1 MSYQLVFTS
10 AARLLDVTAA
20 PGYGV
25 VARTAGMSKAL
36 SDKLITISGFKERGV
51 SGIVGP
57 QYSYRRIEHR
67 GNACHVLTVAQSAGS
82 DYSGRSCYIAHHLVL
97 TADEVAAMRHNSK
110 RPTPAGIIHALE
122 QSGFWMKTWEG
133 EPRELSGDPKLSAA
147 LLPDATVQATW
158 KALTGH
164 KSNARAFFTPPYEGE
179 CLCLV
184 PEGILSE
191 QLLLLINESDWLSS
205 SRGWGRTFTTHGNET
220 DSFSTTQRIFANEG
234 SSLQER
240 AYRSQRPILRILPD
254 LILPV
259 PDPTAEGPGRR
270 PAQDSDSPLSSI
282 NVPPSTTSMA
292 GWPYRYCES
301 DDSETYD
308 FPPKRLNWL
317 RLCGLLLGI
326 AVLASGLSI
335 LVEHHYARTAAAA
348 ASASASPS
356 QRGNGSRSSHR
367 RPKSS
372 LPENAL
378 DSGTVVGAKLTQQDI
393 VARLRDLSREPYSH
407 NNTQLVLDKLE
418 KGALELE
425 ATDNA
430 ELQQLINCLRALNR
444 ASAIT
449 TGFADDLSIMMDFI
463 ESYNRQAEEAERLDA
478 QSLCSLYMNEATYG
492 RIPDHRWH
500 RALLDDLRSWRAL
513 LDKYPLLR
521 IWLRSNS
528 AYMGILLSRCASA
541 DDEGLQTS
549 PSVPRFRPEP
559 AVDGRPADSGRRNT
573 YPSPRPNKLRPL
585 PLPSAERPEGADNA
599 APAQPSSQPAPQPG
613 VQPSSQP
620 ARQLEPQPANQLGA
634 NGSAPRQQAARPA
647 TYVGTP
653 QPVSTAPDTAP
664 AVGAPVD
671 PTLGRPAQSPS
682 PRAEER
688 PAHEA

>member
-25 VARTAGMSKAL
+25 VARTTGMSRSL
-36 SDKLITISGFKERGV
+36 SDKLITISGFKEKSV
-51 SGIVGP
+51 SGIVGS

-67 GNACHVLTVAQSAGS
+67 GNSYHVLTVAQPAGS
-82 DYSGRSCYIAHHLVL
+82 DYSGRGCYIAHHLVL
-97 TADEVAAMRHNSK
+97 TADEVAVMRHNST

-147 LLPDATVQATW
+147 LLPDASVQATW

-184 PEGILSE
+184 PEGIHSE

-254 LILPV
+254 LILPM
-259 PDPTAEGPGRR
+259 PNPAADEPSRR
-270 PAQDSDSPLSSI
+270 SAHGADTGSDSTLSRV
-282 NVPPSTTSMA
+282 NVPPSTTGMA

-326 AVLASGLSI
+326 AVLASGLTI
-335 LVEHHYARTAAAA
+335 LAERHHTRVAAATRA
-348 ASASASPS
+348 AAEPS
-356 QRGNGSRSSHR
+356 QRSNTSRSPHPR
-367 RPKSS
+367 KRSS
-372 LPENAL
+372 QPQNPI
-378 DSGTVVGAKLTQQDI
+378 DNGTDAAKLTQHHI
-393 VARLRDLSREPYSH
+393 IIRLRDLCREPYSH

-418 KGALELE
+418 KEALELE
-425 ATDNA
+425 TCDTA
-430 ELQQLINCLRALNR
+430 EVQLLLNCLRALSS
-444 ASAIT
+444 ASSIT

-463 ESYNRQAEEAERLDA
+463 ESYNSQAEETERLDA

-492 RIPDHRWH
+492 RIPDRKWH
-500 RALLDDLRSWRAL
+500 GALIKDLQSWRAL
-513 LDKYPLLR
+513 LDKYPQLR

-528 AYMGILLSRCASA
+528 AYMGILLSRCPSPT
-541 DDEGLQTS
+541 DERQHSTFPFL
-549 PSVPRFRPEP
+549 RFRSEHPSRRPNRPRTLPFPPTERTGGANNAHLARPVPQSDGNGSATRQHPANPAP
-559 AVDGRPADSGRRNT
+559 AVD
-573 YPSPRPNKLRPL
+573 
-585 PLPSAERPEGADNA
+585 
-599 APAQPSSQPAPQPG
+599 APQPRN
-613 VQPSSQP
+613 
-620 ARQLEPQPANQLGA
+620 APQD
-634 NGSAPRQQAARPA
+634 SAPSR
-647 TYVGTP
+647 GL
-653 QPVSTAPDTAP
+653 
-664 AVGAPVD
+664 PVD
-671 PTLGRPAQSPS
+671 STLDLPTLSPS
-682 PRAEER
+682 PRTQER
-688 PAHEA
+688 TSHEA